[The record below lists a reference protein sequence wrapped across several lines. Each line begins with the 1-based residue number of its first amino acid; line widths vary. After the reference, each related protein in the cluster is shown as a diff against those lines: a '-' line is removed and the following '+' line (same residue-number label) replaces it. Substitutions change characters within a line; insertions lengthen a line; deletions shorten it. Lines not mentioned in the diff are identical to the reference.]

1 MANKRNRSKQTVPF
15 DERLQHAAQQARAA
29 ADQLPAGRERDDLM
43 RKARQSETAAR
54 IDQWLT
60 SPGLQPPK

>member
-1 MANKRNRSKQTVPF
+1 MANKRDRSKQIALPG
-15 DERLQHAAQQARAA
+15 ERLQQAAQQARDAA
-29 ADQLPAGRERDDLM
+29 ELPAGKQRDELM